1 MKSSKPVLGLI
12 GGIGSGKS
20 RVAEELVKRGGYLIS
35 GDQLGHEALRQPDIR
50 DRVRQR
56 FGPQVVKD
64 NGDVDRRLLGTMVFS
79 NAAERRALEEMVFP
93 FIERRI
99 AEEIAAAQEVP
110 QIRLIVVDAAVLLE
124 AGWDRFCDHIVF
136 VEAPPAVRLQRVA
149 QQRGW
154 NEKEV
159 ALREQA
165 QWLLTAK
172 RAKANHVVDNA
183 GSLAQLQPQLDA
195 LLQQLSAAGNQPA
208 TTA

>member
-1 MKSSKPVLGLI
+1 MKSNKPVLGLI

-79 NAAERRALEEMVFP
+79 NAAERQALEELVFP
-93 FIERRI
+93 FIERGI
-99 AEEIAAAQEVP
+99 AEEIAAAQQVP
-110 QIRLIVVDAAVLLE
+110 QVRLLVLDAAVLLE
-124 AGWDRFCDHIVF
+124 AGWDRFCDVIVF
-136 VEAPPAVRLQRVA
+136 VEAPPEVRLQRVA

-159 ALREQA
+159 AAREQA
-165 QWLLTAK
+165 QWPLNVK
-172 RAKANHVVDNA
+172 RARAHHVVNNA
-183 GSLAQLQPQLDA
+183 GTLAQLAPQLEA
-195 LLQQLSAAGNQPA
+195 LLQQWPAGTSKPA
-208 TTA
+208 